1 MKRIFVLFI
10 SLLLFVNIQS
20 LQAQVKLRFGH
31 INSTSLMEVM
41 PGRDTAQKVLQ
52 DFAKSLD
59 EQLTLMNNEFQT
71 KYQDY
76 ITNEATFLEPIKQM
90 KQKELLDLQTR
101 IDEFK
106 SQAQELLSKKEAELV
121 QPLID
126 KAKKAIDEV
135 AVEKGYN
142 YIFDT
147 GTGALIYYQDSD
159 DILPFVKAKLGIQ

>member
-1 MKRIFVLFI
+1 MKNVFVLFF
-10 SLLLFVNIQS
+10 SLLLLVNVQS
-20 LQAQVKLRFGH
+20 LQAQVKLKLGH
-31 INSTSLMEVM
+31 INTNELMAAM
-41 PGRDTAQKVLQ
+41 PGRDSAQKVLQ
-52 DFAKSLD
+52 EYAKSLED
-59 EQLTLMNNEFQT
+59 QLTLMNNEFQT

-76 ITNEATFLEPIKQM
+76 MTNETSFLEPIKEM

-101 IDEFK
+101 IDDFK
-106 SQAQELLSKKEAELV
+106 TQAQELLSKKETELV

-142 YIFDT
+142 YVFDT

-159 DILPFVKAKLGIQ
+159 DIMPFVKAKLGML

>member
-1 MKRIFVLFI
+1 MKNVFVLFI
-10 SLLLFVNIQS
+10 SLLLFVNVQS
-20 LQAQVKLRFGH
+20 LQAQVKLKLGH
-31 INSTSLMEVM
+31 INSTDLMEVM
-41 PGRDTAQKVLQ
+41 PGRDSAQKVLQ
-52 DFAKSLD
+52 EFAKSLD

-76 ITNEATFLEPIKQM
+76 MTNEATFLEPIKQM

-101 IDEFK
+101 IDDFK
-106 SQAQELLSKKEAELV
+106 AQAQDLLSQKESELV

-159 DILPFVKAKLGIQ
+159 DIMPFVKAKLGIQ

>member
-1 MKRIFVLFI
+1 MKNVFVFFF
-10 SLLLFVNIQS
+10 SLLLLVNVQS
-20 LQAQVKLRFGH
+20 LQAQVKLKLGH
-31 INSTSLMEVM
+31 INTNELMAEM
-41 PGRDTAQKVLQ
+41 PGRDSAQKVLQ
-52 DFAKSLD
+52 EYAKSLED
-59 EQLTLMNNEFQT
+59 QLTLMNNEFQT

-76 ITNEATFLEPIKQM
+76 MTNETSFLEPIKEM

-101 IDEFK
+101 IDDFK
-106 SQAQELLSKKEAELV
+106 TQAQELLSKKETELV

-142 YIFDT
+142 YVFDT

-159 DILPFVKAKLGIQ
+159 DIMPLVKAKLGML

>member
-1 MKRIFVLFI
+1 MKNVFVLFF
-10 SLLLFVNIQS
+10 SLLLLVNVQS
-20 LQAQVKLRFGH
+20 LQAQVKLKLGH
-31 INSTSLMEVM
+31 INTNELMAAM
-41 PGRDTAQKVLQ
+41 PGRDSAQKVLQ
-52 DFAKSLD
+52 EYAKSLED
-59 EQLTLMNNEFQT
+59 QLTLMNNEFQT

-76 ITNEATFLEPIKQM
+76 MTNETSFLEPIKEM

-101 IDEFK
+101 IDDFK
-106 SQAQELLSKKEAELV
+106 TQAQELLSKKETELV

-142 YIFDT
+142 YVFDT

-159 DILPFVKAKLGIQ
+159 DIMPLVKAKLGML

>member
-1 MKRIFVLFI
+1 MKHVFALFI
-10 SLLLFVNIQS
+10 SLLLFVNVQS
-20 LQAQVKLRFGH
+20 LQAQVKLKLGH
-31 INSTSLMEVM
+31 INSTELMELM
-41 PGRDTAQKVLQ
+41 PGRDSAQKILQ
-52 DFAKSLD
+52 DYAKSLD
-59 EQLTLMNNEFQT
+59 DQLTLMNNEFQT

-76 ITNEATFLEPIKQM
+76 MTNEATFLEPIKQM

-101 IDEFK
+101 IDDFK
-106 SQAQELLSKKEAELV
+106 TQAQDLLSKKESELV

-159 DILPFVKAKLGIQ
+159 DIMPFVKAKLGIQ

>member
-1 MKRIFVLFI
+1 MKNVFVLFF
-10 SLLLFVNIQS
+10 SLLLLVNVQS
-20 LQAQVKLRFGH
+20 LQAQVKLKLGH
-31 INSTSLMEVM
+31 INTNELMAEM
-41 PGRDTAQKVLQ
+41 PGRDSAQKVLQ
-52 DFAKSLD
+52 EYAKSLED
-59 EQLTLMNNEFQT
+59 QLTLMNNEFQT

-76 ITNEATFLEPIKQM
+76 MTNETSFLEPIKEM

-101 IDEFK
+101 IDDFK
-106 SQAQELLSKKEAELV
+106 TQAQELLSKKEAELV

-142 YIFDT
+142 YVFDT

-159 DILPFVKAKLGIQ
+159 DIMPFVKAKLGML

>member
-1 MKRIFVLFI
+1 MKNVFVLFI
-10 SLLLFVNIQS
+10 SLFLFVNVQS
-20 LQAQVKLRFGH
+20 LQAQVKLKLGH
-31 INSTSLMEVM
+31 INSTDLMEVM
-41 PGRDTAQKVLQ
+41 PGRDSAQKVLQ
-52 DFAKSLD
+52 EFAKSLD

-76 ITNEATFLEPIKQM
+76 MTNEATFLEPIKQM

-106 SQAQELLSKKEAELV
+106 TQAQDLLSKKESELV

-159 DILPFVKAKLGIQ
+159 DIMPFVKAKLGIQ

>member
-1 MKRIFVLFI
+1 MKNVFVLFI
-10 SLLLFVNIQS
+10 SLLLFVNVQS
-20 LQAQVKLRFGH
+20 LQAQVKLKLGH
-31 INSTSLMEVM
+31 INSTELMELM
-41 PGRDTAQKVLQ
+41 PGRDSAQKVLQ
-52 DFAKSLD
+52 DYAKSLD

-76 ITNEATFLEPIKQM
+76 MTNEATFLEPIKQM

-101 IDEFK
+101 IDDFK
-106 SQAQELLSKKEAELV
+106 TQAQDLLSKKETELV